1 MTLTRQTAKKCMIK
15 DILEGRYV
23 RREGWEPNYLETNY
37 GKISRVNLMGLIIGA
52 DEYSLTLDDGSGQIS
67 LRSFEETTIL
77 KGKLVG
83 DIVLVIGRPRL
94 FNEQRFIVPEIIK
107 KIVNPKW
114 IKYRKLELTR
124 AKITIKPNNEEQSI
138 SEVKTESNITDA
150 LIKKITELDKGNGT
164 IIEELFKYFE
174 ESKANRTINQLIEQG
189 EIFEIKPGI
198 VKVI

>member
-1 MTLTRQTAKKCMIK
+1 MVVTRQTAKKCMIK

-37 GKISRVNLMGLIIGA
+37 GKISRVNLMGIIIGS
-52 DEYSLTLDDGSGQIS
+52 DEYTLTLDDGSGQIS

-77 KGKLVG
+77 KDKFVG

-94 FNEQRFIVPEIIK
+94 FNEERFIVPEIIK

-114 IKYRKLELTR
+114 IKYRKLELTNF
-124 AKITIKPNNEEQSI
+124 KITTKPKNEEQSI
-138 SEVKTESNITDA
+138 PEVKTENNIIDS
-150 LIKKITELDKGNGT
+150 LIKKISELDKGNGT
-164 IIEELFKYFE
+164 VIEELFKYFE